1 VLTGLGVLWTW
12 VNRYWNFVY
21 LIDTNVIS
29 ELRKPKPHGAVL
41 AWLEANRHE
50 RLYISAVSIGEI
62 QMGIELTRE
71 QDAVKALQIETWL
84 GNVIASYDIL
94 AMNAAAFKLWA
105 KLMHR
110 QSNTRMPDAMI
121 AASAQSFNLTVV
133 TRNVRDF
140 AHFDCAVLNPFEYK
154 N

>member
-1 VLTGLGVLWTW
+1 M
-12 VNRYWNFVY
+12 Y

-41 AWLEANRHE
+41 AWLEAHRHE

-71 QDAVKALQIETWL
+71 QDAPKALQIEAWL
-84 GNVIASYDIL
+84 GKLVASYEVL
-94 AMNAAAFKLWA
+94 AMNADAFRLWA

-110 QSNTRMPDAMI
+110 QSSTRMADAMI
-121 AASAQSFNLTVV
+121 AATARSFGLTVV
-133 TRNVRDF
+133 TGNVRDF
-140 AHFDCAVLNPFEYK
+140 EFFNCSLVNPFEHT
-154 N
+154 